1 MLVQS
6 MVELGSKRSCIREL
20 FDYGIQKAREIGPE
34 NIYDYSIGNPS
45 VPAPDAVH
53 DAIIEIMEKQSAVA
67 IHGYTPATGTLDVRK
82 SVSDDL
88 NARYG
93 TSLRPENLFF
103 TCGAA
108 PALSAVLRALAV
120 ENSEFVILA
129 PYFAEYPVFING
141 AGGKPVIVPAN
152 TETFGINIPAIE
164 QSITAHTQAII
175 VNSPNNPS
183 GVIYTREEL
192 TALAEM
198 LGRKGEEYGHPIY
211 IIADEPYRELVY
223 DNAEVPFIPTIYDN
237 TIICYSYSKSLSMPG
252 ERIGYVC
259 VPDSCADS
267 KELYYAIAGAA
278 RSNGHVCAPSL
289 MQKVID
295 SCAKVRPD
303 VEIYDQNRKTLY
315 EALTSYGFRC
325 VKPNG
330 AFYMLIEAPDGDAN
344 ALSHRAKERNLLIVP
359 GNDFGIPAF
368 CRLSTCVSPEMIQRS
383 LPAFKAL
390 MDEYKK

>member
-20 FDYGIQKAREIGPE
+20 FDYGLRKAREIGPE

-45 VPAPDAVH
+45 VPAPGAVH
-53 DAIIEIMEKQSAVA
+53 DAIIEIMEKQNSVAV
-67 IHGYTPATGTLDVRK
+67 HGYTAATGTVDVRK
-82 SVSDDL
+82 TVSDDL
-88 NARYG
+88 NKRYG
-93 TSLRPENLFF
+93 TALRPENLFF

-108 PALSAVLRALAV
+108 PALVAILRALAV

-129 PYFAEYPVFING
+129 PYFPEYPVFIG
-141 AGGKPVIVPAN
+141 CSGGKTVTVPAN
-152 TETFGINIPAIE
+152 TETFSIDVNAIE
-164 QSITAHTQAII
+164 NAITAHTQAII

-192 TALAEM
+192 VALSEM
-198 LGRKGEEYGHPIY
+198 LQRKEKEYGHPIY

-237 TIICYSYSKSLSMPG
+237 TIVCYSYSKSLSLPG

-259 VPDSCADS
+259 VPDAATDS
-267 KELYYAIAGAA
+267 QDLYFAIAGAA
-278 RSNGHVCAPSL
+278 RSCGHVCAPSL
-289 MQKVID
+289 MQKVINL
-295 SCAKVRPD
+295 CAEVRPD
-303 VEIYDQNRKTLY
+303 VAIYDQNRKTLY
-315 EALTSYGFRC
+315 EALTAYGFRC
-325 VKPNG
+325 IKPNG
-330 AFYMLIEAPDGDAN
+330 AFYMLIEAPDGDGN
-344 ALSHRAKERNLLIVP
+344 AMSDRAKELNLLMAP
-359 GNDFGIPAF
+359 GDGFGIPSF